1 MRSAS
6 EESPMLDAR
15 LHAGRRA
22 VHVASKRLQVID
34 AMRFGVIVD
43 QTGASWNQVA
53 LWLSRIKTLRGADMR
68 VC

>member
-34 AMRFGVIVD
+34 AMRFGVMVALIFTSSNPITNWLNLVD
-43 QTGASWNQVA
+43 QFRQVA
-53 LWLSRIKTLRGADMR
+53 
-68 VC
+68 